1 MGVDVFLKWDGC
13 HDNDPDYDYDWEH
26 IFKLSCYPHELS
38 DYGDFDA
45 SCPENLEYKYLK
57 DYEKWLEKLLF
68 FCKHAPEKYLEY
80 SNGAISRDI
89 NIVIKCI
96 EEDLKAV
103 RRAYC
108 KAKMLEIEGKNPR
121 ISVG

>member
-26 IFKLSCYPHELS
+26 IFKLSCYPHELM
-38 DYGDFDA
+38 
-45 SCPENLEYKYLK
+45 
-57 DYEKWLEKLLF
+57 F